1 MSSGCYILYSE
12 TVGKHYIGACREDL
26 NRRIMRH
33 NQGYYGNRKF
43 TASASDWELVLF
55 LESLDYSHALRIEQK
70 IKRMKSSR
78 YIANL
83 QKYPEL
89 REKVI
94 QETKDQ

>member
-43 TASASDWELVLF
+43 TASASDWELVF
-55 LESLDYSHALRIEQK
+55 L
-70 IKRMKSSR
+70 
-78 YIANL
+78 
-83 QKYPEL
+83 
-89 REKVI
+89 
-94 QETKDQ
+94 